1 MIMTNEEF
9 EKFKKEASEEM
20 VTSYISNYNTS
31 IDNELKESEKRISNL
46 FYFDDDANLYT
57 LDKVILYVGIN
68 SRNKDVKINLVFENG
83 EEELFA
89 ERAFY
94 EFIELKPKFIYRE
107 VRHIE
112 IIDSEKGITH
122 YLSKM
127 DSYRV
132 QTRYSELWRINVEKS
147 EN

>member
-20 VTSYISNYNTS
+20 VTSYISNYNTP
-31 IDNELKESEKRISNL
+31 IDNKLKESEKRISNL

-68 SRNKDVKINLVFENG
+68 SKNKDVEISLVYENG
-83 EEELFA
+83 EKELFD

-94 EFIELKPKFIYRE
+94 QFIELKPKFIYRE
-107 VRHIE
+107 VRHIK
-112 IIDSEKGITH
+112 IIDFEKGITH

-127 DSYRV
+127 DSYSV
-132 QTRYSELWRINVEKS
+132 QTRYSELWRINVEKI